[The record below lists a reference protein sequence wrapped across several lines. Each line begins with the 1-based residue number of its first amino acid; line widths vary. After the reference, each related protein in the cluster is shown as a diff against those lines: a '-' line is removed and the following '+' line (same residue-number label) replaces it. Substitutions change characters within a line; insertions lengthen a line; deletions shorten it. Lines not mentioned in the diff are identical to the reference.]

1 MLKTNRAISHE
12 KEDNSIVQIKHV
24 NPAIKWTADSTQIL
38 KKDQHFKNIHVSDPF
53 QAPNRVL
60 KCDTLQPPHETNSC
74 CENVCKLSKSLALL
88 KVKIEKLKFHIVP

>member
-53 QAPNRVL
+53 QVPNRVL
-60 KCDTLQPPHETNSC
+60 KCDTLHC
-74 CENVCKLSKSLALL
+74 LL
-88 KVKIEKLKFHIVP
+88 MRQTVAVRMCAKIPNH